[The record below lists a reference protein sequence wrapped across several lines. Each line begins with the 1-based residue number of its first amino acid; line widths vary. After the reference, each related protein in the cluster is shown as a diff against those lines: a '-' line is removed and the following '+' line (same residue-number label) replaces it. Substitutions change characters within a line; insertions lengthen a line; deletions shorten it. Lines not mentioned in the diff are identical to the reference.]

1 MVLSLSIPTG
11 GSLLFVIQY
20 YTSDLDSEYTFHDH
34 LYSLGWSMHE
44 APNNELGPED
54 AAAPPPSHLIST
66 DPGTIHC
73 AVVRYDGKTDRFTHA
88 RLYNLLCTC
97 KPEMWGTGPLE
108 KCIDEVGEV
117 KPKKKKR
124 PPKVHEPTSHEFA
137 SQLMQRIQYDSADGK
152 LFSKAPPI
160 DLAVTERQNAMDT
173 GNMTVQS
180 AMVVAHHGK
189 SRLQNPND
197 VKAFWNQ
204 VAAASPD
211 EASIAFRRG
220 SHQINKTDSIRMGP
234 RVLSLTEQALF
245 RRAAERNA
253 AHKQICPVMV
263 QRRRRQMRKAKKN
276 STTPSRRK
284 KLVIKL
290 DDLIDAGL
298 QAIYVY
304 QTESGMNAADR
315 RGPAMK
321 RLRRGDLR
329 LRLEKE
335 AKEAEK
341 IAKATRAAKRMEKA
355 LEKRKRERN
364 EKTPKAAPKRKRQKK
379 KKAGKVKKP
388 KRSIKRE
395 KTLSISV

>member
-1 MVLSLSIPTG
+1 
-11 GSLLFVIQY
+11 
-20 YTSDLDSEYTFHDH
+20 
-34 LYSLGWSMHE
+34 
-44 APNNELGPED
+44 
-54 AAAPPPSHLIST
+54 
-66 DPGTIHC
+66 
-73 AVVRYDGKTDRFTHA
+73 
-88 RLYNLLCTC
+88 
-97 KPEMWGTGPLE
+97 
-108 KCIDEVGEV
+108 
-117 KPKKKKR
+117 
-124 PPKVHEPTSHEFA
+124 
-137 SQLMQRIQYDSADGK
+137 
-152 LFSKAPPI
+152 
-160 DLAVTERQNAMDT
+160 
-173 GNMTVQS
+173 
-180 AMVVAHHGK
+180 
-189 SRLQNPND
+189 
-197 VKAFWNQ
+197 
-204 VAAASPD
+204 
-211 EASIAFRRG
+211 
-220 SHQINKTDSIRMGP
+220 
-234 RVLSLTEQALF
+234 
-245 RRAAERNA
+245 
-253 AHKQICPVMV
+253 
-263 QRRRRQMRKAKKN
+263 MRKAKKN